1 MKRFYK
7 QAQAV
12 DLSDG
17 YGIELDGKPLKTP
30 GKAPLVLPN
39 RKLAQAVATEWQQ
52 QEDRVV
58 PHTMPIMSYVSTAID
73 RVMPQHQA
81 VAAEI
86 TAFAGSDLLCYRA
99 DYPQDL
105 AEEQASKWQPLLDW
119 AAARFDV
126 LFCTT
131 SGVMPVSQ
139 NNATLMILGRHVV
152 SYDSFRLAG
161 LHTLTTVYG
170 SLVLALAAVE
180 GEMSMVDAFTLS
192 RIDEDHQ
199 ARLWGM
205 DEEALNRRERL
216 LWEVTA
222 TETYFTLLT

>member
-1 MKRFYK
+1 MKRVYK
-7 QAQAV
+7 QAQTV

-39 RKLAQAVATEWQQ
+39 RKLAEAVATEWQA

-86 TAFAGSDLLCYRA
+86 AAFAGSDLLCYRA

-105 AEEQASKWQPLLDW
+105 AAEQAVKWQPVLDW
-119 AAARFDV
+119 AATRYDV

-131 SGVMPVSQ
+131 NGVIPVAQ
-139 NNATLMILGRHVV
+139 NNATLMVLGRHVV

-161 LHTLTTVYG
+161 LHTLTNIYG

-180 GEMSMVDAFTLS
+180 GEMSMTDAFTLS
-192 RIDEDHQ
+192 QIDEDHQ
-199 ARLWGM
+199 ARLWGR
-205 DEEALNRRERL
+205 DEEAVNRRERL